1 MTETLNYNP
10 TDPNAPE
17 FSEDEQNSL
26 EVAEKLGQEESELYA
41 GKYENAEE
49 LEQAYLEL
57 QKKLGS
63 NDEDSETDT
72 LDNDEVE
79 DEEWS
84 EGASLIADASNEFYT
99 NEGQLSSETMEKFSE
114 MSSQDLVEAF
124 MEIQRNN
131 PDVGN
136 APSADLT
143 DAEMNQVYN
152 SVGGEAEY
160 QRLTAWAAENVSED
174 KLNAF
179 NTVVDKGIK
188 NNDTAGLEK
197 DWLGGGRYE
206 NPEIA
211 LIYNILK
218 SCCQDVQNE
227 GRHFN
232 KEYHVEVAPDGNKN
246 IVIPNNYLRYDL
258 NQNQVFKDKDL
269 VRRNGKLYDLVNHTD
284 EFDDSLYLDI
294 VYFISFEDLPPVFRR
309 YIISKASVKA
319 ATQLVNNS
327 ELVKLLQTEEA
338 TNRAACVE
346 YDTDQGDYSFM
357 GWPENTS
364 YRAYQPYKV
373 LQR

>member
-179 NTVVDKGIK
+179 NTVVDKGEALAIQMAV
-188 NNDTAGLEK
+188 AGLRSE
-197 DWLGGGRYE
+197 YE
-206 NPEIA
+206 NQEGYEGRMLTGKAARTRDAFRSQAEVVAAMSDPRYDRDEA
-211 LIYNILK
+211 YR
-218 SCCQDVQNE
+218 QDVYEKLERSN
-227 GRHFN
+227 
-232 KEYHVEVAPDGNKN
+232 VA
-246 IVIPNNYLRYDL
+246 
-258 NQNQVFKDKDL
+258 F
-269 VRRNGKLYDLVNHTD
+269 
-284 EFDDSLYLDI
+284 
-294 VYFISFEDLPPVFRR
+294 
-309 YIISKASVKA
+309 
-319 ATQLVNNS
+319 
-327 ELVKLLQTEEA
+327 
-338 TNRAACVE
+338 
-346 YDTDQGDYSFM
+346 
-357 GWPENTS
+357 
-364 YRAYQPYKV
+364 
-373 LQR
+373 